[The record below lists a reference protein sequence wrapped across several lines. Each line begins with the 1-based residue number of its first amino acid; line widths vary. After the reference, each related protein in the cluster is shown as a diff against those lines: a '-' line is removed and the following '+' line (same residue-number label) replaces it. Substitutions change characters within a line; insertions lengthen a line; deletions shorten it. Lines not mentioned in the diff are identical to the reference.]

1 MRLLSDPVR
10 VRILTILEQREA
22 CVQELA
28 DQLSASPQN
37 VSHHLGALY
46 RDGVLSRRK
55 EGTTVIYAPLSGG
68 TEHSR
73 LAVLVDRA
81 MVSARRRSLIGRD
94 IVLR

>member
-22 CVQELA
+22 CVRELA
-28 DQLSASPQN
+28 DQLSATPQN

-55 EGTTVIYAPLSGG
+55 EGTTVIYALSDYTACRIVEQALESVTAQVEELG
-68 TEHSR
+68 E
-73 LAVLVDRA
+73 LVGA
-81 MVSARRRSLIGRD
+81 G
-94 IVLR
+94 